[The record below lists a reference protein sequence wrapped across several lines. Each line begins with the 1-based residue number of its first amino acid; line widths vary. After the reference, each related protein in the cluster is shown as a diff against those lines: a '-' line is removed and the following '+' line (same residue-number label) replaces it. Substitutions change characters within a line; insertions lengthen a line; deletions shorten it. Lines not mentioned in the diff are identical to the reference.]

1 MRVSIP
7 GFRGLYYDTDAESP
21 AVTVALTAAGRRAPK
36 PQGYAVQL
44 LPYLWSFDVDLRE
57 VPNDHPIQ
65 YLHPEGARSLGELPA
80 EQGIRQAGA
89 ELESVLQFVW
99 AVNDEVESAAGKL
112 VGEKRTN
119 DGVTVE
125 ITDGSVG
132 VDGSELETDEFDIGD
147 ESGSAGS
154 STETTIEIEEGPIDE
169 SPDAE
174 EPESGE
180 FDTDDE
186 PESDEFDSTDDFQ
199 PDER

>member
-1 MRVSIP
+1 MRISIP

-65 YLHPEGARSLGELPA
+65 YLHPEGAQSLAELPA
-80 EQGIRQAGA
+80 ERGIRQAGA

-99 AVNDEVESAAGKL
+99 AVNDEVESATGKL
-112 VGEKRTN
+112 VGKERTH
-119 DGVTVE
+119 DGVTIE

-132 VDGSELETDEFDIGD
+132 VDGSELETNEFDIDD
-147 ESGSAGS
+147 EPGSTGS
-154 STETTIEIEEGPIDE
+154 STETTIEIEEGPVDE
-169 SPDAE
+169 TP
-174 EPESGE
+174 
-180 FDTDDE
+180 DTDQSDADDSESDE
-186 PESDEFDSTDDFQ
+186 PDSDEFDSTDDFQ
-199 PDER
+199 PDEL

>member
-80 EQGIRQAGA
+80 ERGIRQAGA

-112 VGEKRTN
+112 VGEKRTH

-147 ESGSAGS
+147 EYGSAGP

-169 SPDAE
+169 SPDAK
-174 EPESGE
+174 EPESDE